1 MHVPLEWLLEYVN
14 IDIPTKRF
22 VELMTM
28 SGSKVEAIHRLNNE
42 SKVEEVVEFE
52 ITSNR
57 PDCLSMIGI
66 AREVAAT
73 LRANLRLPEIPELS
87 AKDDVTNQVKI
98 LVLDSELCPRYC
110 ARVIKDVNIK
120 PSPEWMQ
127 RRLTLSGIRPV
138 NNIVDVTNYV
148 MLEMGQP
155 MHAFDLDKVSGK
167 TVLVRRAFEN
177 ESIETLDGKMRILQS
192 DTLVIADLDK
202 AIGVA
207 GVMGGANTEITG
219 DTERILLESA
229 KFNQTSIRL
238 TSKALGLRSDAS
250 NRFEKGIDTLLA
262 KNAIDRAALLMQEL
276 GAGTIVDGLIDV
288 CIESPDERV
297 IRLDIDKINRLM
309 GLSLSTEEIIGIL
322 NLLGINVKRENDIY
336 EAKIPSFRADIEGNA
351 DLAEEVAR
359 IFGYDN
365 IPLTVMGTA
374 NVRGSKT
381 KRQQLLDS
389 IKDILIGVNFYE
401 TVTYS
406 FSNPRVYS
414 SIGFDCPEEYPLSI
428 AILNPLGEDQSIMR
442 TTLIPSIL
450 EVLSRNYSRGQQ
462 NVNIFEVSTA
472 FLPKDIPIKELP
484 IEKSVL
490 AVAAYGNEID
500 FFNFKGII
508 ELIMKKMG
516 INDNTGYSPNFHPAF
531 HPGRTVQIEY
541 GGQILGIFGEIHPVV
556 ATNYGMN
563 GLRIMT
569 AELDLDTILNVA
581 NTIRRYTPLPRYP
594 SIKRDI
600 AVIAD
605 KKMPA
610 ATIEKLIR
618 DLAGDLLSKVE
629 LFDIYEGAQ
638 IPHGLRSLA
647 YSLSYRAFDR
657 TLRDDE
663 VNEIHFKVI
672 EGLEKKLGVKIR

>member
-207 GVMGGANTEITG
+207 GVMGGANTEIIG